1 MKGYKISTVL
11 LAILSV
17 VLFFSTVYYA
27 TNPQV
32 EYRETVKNDTTV
44 IHTIDTLI
52 LTKKDII
59 YKETLVL
66 DTIYIKDT
74 ALVVEQ
80 KVFSDSI
87 STIYIS
93 GVNPELDSI
102 EYRLQ
107 KDTVQIFTEKIQTVK
122 EKDSFWKNRF
132 TISAGVF
139 AGYGLINR
147 KPDVFLGIGCAVRL
161 Y

>member
-1 MKGYKISTVL
+1 MNYKIYSVILTVLSAVL
-11 LAILSV
+11 LATTIYY
-17 VLFFSTVYYA
+17 ST
-27 TNPQV
+27 NQKV
-32 EYRETVKNDTTV
+32 EYRETIKNDTTV
-44 IHTIDTLI
+44 IHSVDTLI

-66 DTIYIKDT
+66 DTVYIIDT

-80 KVFSDSI
+80 KVFEDSI

-102 EYRLQ
+102 EYRLP
-107 KDTVQIFTEKIQTVK
+107 KDTVQIYTEKIQTVK
-122 EKDSFWKNRF
+122 EQESFWHNRF

-147 KPDVFLGIGCAVRL
+147 KPDIFLGIGCAVRL

>member
-1 MKGYKISTVL
+1 MNAYKIYSVILTVL
-11 LAILSV
+11 SIVLLS
-17 VLFFSTVYYA
+17 LTIYYA
-27 TNPQV
+27 NNKKV
-32 EYRETVKNDTTV
+32 EYRETIKRDTTV
-44 IHTIDTLI
+44 IHSVDTLI
-52 LTKKDII
+52 LTKKDIV

-74 ALVVEQ
+74 AMLFEQ
-80 KVFSDSI
+80 KVFEDSL

-107 KDTVQIFTEKIQTVK
+107 KDTVKILTETTNTTIQ
-122 EKDSFWKNRF
+122 KDNFWKNRF
-132 TISAGVF
+132 VVSAGLF

-147 KPDVFLGIGCAVRL
+147 QPDVFLGVGCAVRL

>member
-17 VLFFSTVYYA
+17 VLFFSTVYYY
-27 TNPQV
+27 NNQQI
-32 EYRETVKNDTTV
+32 EYRTVENTDTIFVHTVDTVKVNNSE
-44 IHTIDTLI
+44 
-52 LTKKDII
+52 II
-59 YKETLVL
+59 YRDVHIL

-74 ALVVEQ
+74 AMLFEQ
-80 KVFSDSI
+80 KVFEDSI

-102 EYRLQ
+102 EYRIPR
-107 KDTVQIFTEKIQTVK
+107 DTLIVSKEIIQTVK
-122 EKDSFWKNRF
+122 EKDNFFKNRF
-132 TISAGVF
+132 MIAAGAF
-139 AGYGLINR
+139 AGYGLIN
-147 KPDVFLGIGCAVRL
+147 KQPDVFLGIGCAIRL